1 MSETSDEKPGR
12 AVRVRHQQP
21 EISETLI
28 GQIVEE
34 TERRIALRAPP
45 VVLRSFDEIAIF
57 CDRVTRSNLCP
68 KDFKGRP
75 DDAIIAVMMGQELG
89 LPAMA
94 SLQSIAVVNGRP
106 TLWGDAVPG
115 LCMQTGK
122 VQDVVERFEGEPG
135 TDAFA
140 AVCIVTRKGLSPRE
154 GRFSAGDV
162 RQAGLKNTHL
172 QYPKDMMM
180 WRARHRAWHGAFPDT
195 LKGMGTA
202 EIEQEAALMPPWPMP
217 KPEKSWFQP
226 TAVADGHDMTW
237 LNTFAMKLSDEPNA
251 WKWMT
256 LLVEGLAEAP
266 TMRDVDEVEKLPMVV
281 ETTTNA
287 PEEAK
292 NTIAAAFT
300 KARARFAVA
309 GDKSPPSP
317 VRGGATQAGASP
329 PQDQPVQTGQTT
341 GASAAASEGAA
352 ASPSSEGGS
361 LPPSGDAAP
370 EFEHWLLDENGDPV
384 ELYTDPVAFADS
396 LRARYRASPSPTT
409 LLQENLDAMDAADA
423 ESAEAKAILDEFTE
437 SDAGSAED
445 TPRIAVVE
453 VPVVRG
459 AADWKTYMTDFKFAL
474 GQTTADTYLDWIATQ
489 HPTLANADKATRLH
503 LTSAAVKQA
512 NALSVPVPAILAASA
527 AGADKDEQSVI
538 NLIAELKDIQDP
550 HLVTSWMS
558 GMVKV
563 ALRDRLTR
571 EGKQPLVQRLL
582 DAQAARLAEL
592 RGSA

>member
-1 MSETSDEKPGR
+1 M
-12 AVRVRHQQP
+12 
-21 EISETLI
+21 
-28 GQIVEE
+28 
-34 TERRIALRAPP
+34 
-45 VVLRSFDEIAIF
+45 
-57 CDRVTRSNLCP
+57 
-68 KDFKGRP
+68 
-75 DDAIIAVMMGQELG
+75 
-89 LPAMA
+89 
-94 SLQSIAVVNGRP
+94 
-106 TLWGDAVPG
+106 
-115 LCMQTGK
+115 
-122 VQDVVERFEGEPG
+122 
-135 TDAFA
+135 
-140 AVCIVTRKGLSPRE
+140 
-154 GRFSAGDV
+154 
-162 RQAGLKNTHL
+162 
-172 QYPKDMMM
+172 
-180 WRARHRAWHGAFPDT
+180 
-195 LKGMGTA
+195 
-202 EIEQEAALMPPWPMP
+202 
-217 KPEKSWFQP
+217 
-226 TAVADGHDMTW
+226 
-237 LNTFAMKLSDEPNA
+237 
-251 WKWMT
+251 
-256 LLVEGLAEAP
+256 
-266 TMRDVDEVEKLPMVV
+266 
-281 ETTTNA
+281 
-287 PEEAK
+287 
-292 NTIAAAFT
+292 
-300 KARARFAVA
+300 
-309 GDKSPPSP
+309 
-317 VRGGATQAGASP
+317 
-329 PQDQPVQTGQTT
+329 
-341 GASAAASEGAA
+341 ASEGAA